1 MKGAAAP
8 FLFLDFLLLQLI
20 LNFKKFP
27 MKLHFRELGSGQPMI
42 ILHGLFGFS
51 DNWQTHAKKFA
62 EYYRVILVDLR
73 NHGHSDWSDEFSYD
87 LMVEDLKEL
96 CDDLQL
102 KNILLIGHSM
112 GGKVA
117 MLFAQKHKEILDKL
131 VVVDIGVKAY
141 PMHHQHIL
149 AGMHAIN
156 LETIKVRSEA
166 EAILKQYIDS
176 DGVRQFLLKN
186 LYWKEKGQLAWR
198 MNLSVLEREM
208 ENILSVLPEKEVMLP
223 TLFIRGELSNYILD
237 EDIEQLEDQFPDSE
251 IVTIKNAGHW
261 VHAEAPEEFVDSV
274 LGFCLR

>member
-1 MKGAAAP
+1 
-8 FLFLDFLLLQLI
+8 
-20 LNFKKFP
+20 
-27 MKLHFRELGSGQPMI
+27 MKLHHRELGSGQPMI

-73 NHGHSDWSDEFSYD
+73 NHGHSDWSDEFSYE
-87 LMVEDLKEL
+87 LMAKDLKEL
-96 CDDLQL
+96 CDDLGL

-112 GGKVA
+112 GGKIA
-117 MLFAQKHKEILDKL
+117 MLFAQKHKELLDKL
-131 VVVDIGVKAY
+131 VVVDIGIKAY

-149 AGMHAIN
+149 AGMHAVN

-166 EAILKQYIDS
+166 EAILKQHIDS

-186 LYWKEKGQLAWR
+186 LYWKEKGQLDWR
-198 MNLSVLEREM
+198 MNLSILEREM
-208 ENILSVLPEKEVMLP
+208 ENILSRLTEKEVMLP

-261 VHAEAPEEFVDSV
+261 VHAEAPEEFVDVV

>member
-1 MKGAAAP
+1 
-8 FLFLDFLLLQLI
+8 
-20 LNFKKFP
+20 
-27 MKLHFRELGSGQPMI
+27 MKLHHRELGSGQPMI

-62 EYYRVILVDLR
+62 DYYRVILVDLR
-73 NHGHSDWSDEFSYD
+73 NHGHSDWSDEFSYE
-87 LMVEDLKEL
+87 LMVNDLKEL
-96 CDDLQL
+96 CDDLGL

-117 MLFAQKHKEILDKL
+117 MLFAQKHKELLDKL
-131 VVVDIGVKAY
+131 VVGDIGVKAY

-149 AGMHAIN
+149 AGMHAID
-156 LETIKVRSEA
+156 LSKIKLRSEA
-166 EAILKQYIDS
+166 EDILKQYIDS

-198 MNLSVLEREM
+198 MNLSILEREM
-208 ENILSVLPEKEVMLP
+208 ENILSRLTEKEVMLP

-261 VHAEAPEEFVDSV
+261 VHAEAPEEFVDVV